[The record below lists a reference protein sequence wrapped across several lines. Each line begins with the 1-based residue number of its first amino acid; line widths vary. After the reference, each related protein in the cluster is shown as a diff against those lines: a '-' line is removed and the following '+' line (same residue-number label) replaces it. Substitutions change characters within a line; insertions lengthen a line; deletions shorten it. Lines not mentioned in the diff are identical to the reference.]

1 MQQASPG
8 PHSASPMRSLTIT
21 RFLAPALL
29 CLCSSHALPAEDN
42 WGLFAT
48 SSTTR
53 VYFDRS
59 SVKEAEG
66 YVHYNI
72 RIEYVATRE
81 TRDKKYRYRSAVNG
95 LAVLC
100 DAQKFAVTSIVLFD
114 DAGKRLAGSSRERER
129 WEATLTDVA
138 AGGIQARVLD
148 HACALARGE
157 NPPLPNLKYEARP
170 AGKTTLGSGIVAT
183 RDGMIVTNHHVV
195 DGCSSIVVVDST
207 KIRASAERIASDPK
221 NDLALIRASRS
232 FPEVAAFRKGV
243 QLQAGES
250 VTVVGYPLASILG
263 SAPSVA
269 FGYISAT
276 TGLRGDASTYQ
287 ISAPIHKGNSGG
299 PILDQSG
306 NVTGI
311 VSSKLDALAV
321 QKRTGD
327 LPQNISFGVK
337 GETAQLFLDAQNVNY
352 QSSDAK
358 RKLEN
363 TEVAAI
369 GKAITVLVACRKI
382 PSAADES
389 K

>member
-1 MQQASPG
+1 
-8 PHSASPMRSLTIT
+8 MRSPIMSRLLIVS
-21 RFLAPALL
+21 LL
-29 CLCSSHALPAEDN
+29 CCWSGWAIPAEDN
-42 WGLFAT
+42 WTLFAT
-48 SSTTR
+48 SSATR
-53 VYFDRS
+53 VYFDRG

-72 RIEYVATRE
+72 RFEYDATRE
-81 TRDKKYRYRSAVNG
+81 TRDKKYRYRSAING
-95 LAVLC
+95 VAVQC
-100 DAQKFAVTSIVLFD
+100 DAKKFAVTSITLLD
-114 DAGKRLAGSSRERER
+114 ETGTRLAGSSRDRER
-129 WEATLTDVA
+129 WEETLKEVA
-138 AGGIQARVLD
+138 AGGVQARVLQ

-157 NPPLPNLKYEARP
+157 NPPLPDAKAEARP
-170 AGKTTLGSGIVAT
+170 AGKTTIGAGIVAT

-195 DGCSSIVVVDST
+195 DGCSTIIVLDSS
-207 KIRASAERIASDPK
+207 KIRTPAERVASDSK

-232 FPEVAAFRKGV
+232 FSEVAAFRKGV

-263 SAPSVA
+263 SEPNVA

-276 TGLRGDASTYQ
+276 TGLRGDASTFQ

-337 GETAQLFLDAQNVNY
+337 GEIAQLFLEAQNVGY

-382 PSAADES
+382 PSAADERQEQDNTS
-389 K
+389 RR